1 MIPSIVQSQ
10 QNLNA
15 LKAKFS
21 GKKKQIAKGA
31 RNKLKNKNVDTVTP
45 GMQIQADILQEQL
58 YQAQMQQAQLRAKQP
73 EAPTV
78 AEILAANRAQT
89 ADSQLYGLKKIL
101 MQISQK
107 EIPAPGMLEQ
117 IQDAPES
124 IQRVDIKTLAK
135 LEEMYHGYRIPGTR
149 GNPAAEYEAFMAQQ
163 YARNEWQGLP
173 APPQPMG
180 IKPEL
185 AKNEVIQQLMKR
197 K

>member
-21 GKKKQIAKGA
+21 GQKKRIAKGA
-31 RNKLKNKNVDTVTP
+31 TSKMKKKNTDIVTP
-45 GMQIQADILQEQL
+45 GMQIQAEILQNQL
-58 YQAQMQQAQLRAKQP
+58 YQAQMQQEQLRTKQP

-78 AEILAANRAQT
+78 AEILTANRAQT
-89 ADSQLYGLKKIL
+89 AESQLYGLKKIL

-107 EIPAPGMLEQ
+107 EIPAPNMMAQ
-117 IQDAPES
+117 IQDNPAS
-124 IQRVDIKTLAK
+124 TQRVDIKTLAK
-135 LEEMYHGYRIPGTR
+135 LEEIYHGYRIPGTR
-149 GNPAAEYEAFMAQQ
+149 GNPGAEYEAFMAQPYTQ
-163 YARNEWQGLP
+163 NEWQGLP
-173 APPQPMG
+173 APPQAMG

-185 AKNEVIQQLMKR
+185 AKNEVVQQLMKR